1 MRTLLC
7 LLRFSLP
14 CLLYLVGVPV
24 FGEALTLEA
33 APRDL
38 GELSSS
44 DDLLMTA
51 SGQEM
56 ILFDASSLEVR
67 RYLESGS
74 TWGKAKKLSAQ
85 VRPVPRFSRL
95 DASGGTLSF
104 SGHKGVFL
112 YTDKGV
118 SKGQVEIFQPGDIAQ
133 ISTREWV
140 VSLTNLPHPA
150 KPGAFIGRRQFGE
163 EIPRVI
169 VLDRNLEVSEK
180 GLIVEDPLL
189 SGSAAVGQTLR
200 LAWSGQHLYAAE
212 LASYRIYQLDRDL
225 ETQTIFNDPA
235 LAFKEQEHIEAT
247 PEEDD
252 AMAAAQQDFGA
263 DASRPPQAGPRAK
276 GKRLTAR
283 YTPVIRDI
291 TWDDSGERLLILID
305 AAALAEWPAVDLLD
319 PSTGES
325 RRLELRLP
333 KGAKPVTL
341 TQIATT
347 QRFVWLR
354 GYAGTSPT
362 FRFAKADFD
371 TLASEPSAVPEI
383 IRPGDQDSE

>member
-1 MRTLLC
+1 MRQFFGFLGSCLLC
-7 LLRFSLP
+7 F
-14 CLLYLVGVPV
+14 LYLAGSPSR
-24 FGEALTLEA
+24 GEALTLEV

-38 GELSSS
+38 RALSSA
-44 DDLLMTA
+44 DDLLITA
-51 SGQEM
+51 SGQEV
-56 ILFDASSLEVR
+56 ILFDAASLEVHR
-67 RYLESGS
+67 FLESGS
-74 TWGKAKKLSAQ
+74 SWGKAKKLSAQ
-85 VRPVPRFSRL
+85 EQPAPRFSRL

-104 SGHKGVFL
+104 SGHRGVFL

-118 SKGQVEIFQPGDIAQ
+118 PKGQMDIFQPGDIAQ
-133 ISTREWV
+133 ISTREWA

-150 KPGAFIGRRQFGE
+150 KPGAFIGRRQFGK

-169 VLDRNLEVSEK
+169 VLDRNLEVTEK
-180 GLIVEDPLL
+180 GMIVEDSLL

-225 ETQTIFNDPA
+225 ETQTIFNDPE

-247 PEEDD
+247 PEEDE
-252 AMAAAQQDFGA
+252 AMAEAQQDLGA
-263 DASRPPQAGPRAK
+263 DASRPKKAGPKAK

-291 TWDDSGERLLILID
+291 TWDDSGKRLLILID
-305 AAALAEWPAVDLLD
+305 AAALAERPAVDLLD

-325 RRLELRLP
+325 RRVELRLP

-347 QRFVWLR
+347 RRFVWLR

-362 FRFAKADFD
+362 FRFAKADFEA
-371 TLASEPSAVPEI
+371 LADEPSVVPEI
-383 IRPGDQDSE
+383 IRSEIQDSE